1 MTARAIDNQGAV
13 GLSAPVRI
21 SVVGTNEPPPTNVP
35 VVTVYAI
42 DSYASEGGFISATN
56 PVGTY
61 ETNVIRRYTNVAL
74 FEIRRS
80 GGSADTPLRVLYE
93 MHGTATEGVDYLDLP
108 EIAEIPAGQRSARVI
123 VVPIDDALPEKL
135 DAYARVPEL
144 PGYVIGRPSEAAAVI
159 ADNDTPDIRC
169 ISLSD
174 GVFHLCQPAPDGQCF
189 RVECST
195 DLQQWTVLSTVTA
208 LEGAV
213 RYADAEGLAY
223 EHRFYRAIPVPCPP
237 LVP

>member
-1 MTARAIDNQGAV
+1 
-13 GLSAPVRI
+13 VRI
-21 SVVGTNEPPPTNVP
+21 SVVGTNEPPPTNVA

-42 DSYASEGGFISATN
+42 DSYASEGGLITAANPIAYGTN
-56 PVGTY
+56 D
-61 ETNVIRRYTNVAL
+61 IRPYTNVAV

-80 GGSADTPLRVLYE
+80 GGNADSALRVLYE

-108 EIAEIPAGQRSARVI
+108 EIVEIPAGQRSARVVI
-123 VVPIDDALPEKL
+123 VPIDDRLPEKL
-135 DAYARVPEL
+135 ESVVICLRPSPAANIL
-144 PGYVIGRPSEAAAVI
+144 PGYVVGQPGQAAAVI

-189 RVECST
+189 RIECST
-195 DLQQWTVLSTVTA
+195 DLREWRVLGTVTA
-208 LEGAV
+208 LDGAI

-223 EHRFYRAIPVPCPP
+223 ERRFYRAIPVPCPP
-237 LVP
+237 AQ

>member
-1 MTARAIDNQGAV
+1 
-13 GLSAPVRI
+13 SAPVRI
-21 SVVGTNEPPPTNVP
+21 SVVGTNEPPPTNVA

-42 DSYASEGGFISATN
+42 DSYASEGGLISATN

-135 DAYARVPEL
+135 ESVVICLRPSLLAGPL

-213 RYADAEGLAY
+213 RYADAEGIAY